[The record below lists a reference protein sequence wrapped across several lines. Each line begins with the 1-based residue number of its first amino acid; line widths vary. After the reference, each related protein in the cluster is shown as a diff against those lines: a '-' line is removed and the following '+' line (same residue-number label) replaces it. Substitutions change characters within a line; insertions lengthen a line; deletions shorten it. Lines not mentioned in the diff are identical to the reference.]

1 MVVWSPHG
9 LFGFIYSFIIGFSGA
24 VTVKDSQVHMSIE
37 NLEIAVIFA
46 IGGLIGG
53 LIADKICMKRVIR

>member
-1 MVVWSPHG
+1 
-9 LFGFIYSFIIGFSGA
+9 
-24 VTVKDSQVHMSIE
+24 MSIE